1 MKELFL
7 MCGFIR
13 STLLVLVAT
22 AILYPHTASSFDV
35 KKEVLPIIQKL
46 QEGKAKLSFDKKSI
60 VDEEG
65 HIIAKE
71 SANLD
76 MNKYKTQPA
85 KNPFEAAKDDSPPQP
100 QLFTCNRKCGI
111 VTKHCYVDENENAV
125 CINVCDKE
133 SLICE

>member
-1 MKELFL
+1 MF
-7 MCGFIR
+7 
-13 STLLVLVAT
+13 AT
-22 AILYPHTASSFDV
+22 AILIPHTAFSFDV

-46 QEGKAKLSFDKKSI
+46 QEGKAKLSMDKKSI

-76 MNKYKTQPA
+76 LNKYKTQPV

-100 QLFTCNRKCGI
+100 QLFTCNRKCGLI
-111 VTKHCYVDENENAV
+111 TKHCYLDENENAV
-125 CINVCDKE
+125 CINICDKE